1 MPRSTFTTLSLV
13 ELAQQAAS
21 RGESQGSD
29 AAYLVSVGVIAA
41 IVIGVFF
48 GVGFSLLTQTR
59 EQIFGGSG
67 PRDRGTEV
75 KSLQSVG
82 FPDLSSDAQSDPVA
96 VELPS
101 SAAVIPLPV
110 LSPAQTPTAR
120 ENLMPEARG
129 SAFPG
134 MEAAVSPATGALA
147 SAEALPVISAASQA
161 TRGPSATVPSPEAA
175 SGLPVATTPAM
186 PSASPPLAAEVA
198 ELLARGD
205 SFVLMGDVASARAF
219 YERSSAGDGRAAVR

>member
-75 KSLQSVG
+75 VR
-82 FPDLSSDAQSDPVA
+82 PR
-96 VELPS
+96 LP
-101 SAAVIPLPV
+101 L
-110 LSPAQTPTAR
+110 
-120 ENLMPEARG
+120 G
-129 SAFPG
+129 S
-134 MEAAVSPATGALA
+134 TGRK
-147 SAEALPVISAASQA
+147 P
-161 TRGPSATVPSPEAA
+161 
-175 SGLPVATTPAM
+175 
-186 PSASPPLAAEVA
+186 
-198 ELLARGD
+198 
-205 SFVLMGDVASARAF
+205 
-219 YERSSAGDGRAAVR
+219 GDGQRSRVQDAIPAGRH